1 VVKTDHLKEMTATIY
16 GESGA
21 FFIPANWNMSKWAPH
36 WHSCM
41 EITQVLEGKIKTVV
55 DGKPYTVS
63 KGQVLIVP
71 PAAVH
76 SGECLTDNTI
86 YRTVKI
92 ELTQFF
98 NSTKASSMCLTAFL
112 ERKVAFC
119 PLSSDQKVISVIN
132 AIFDANDKNHHFS
145 VEANFYNL
153 IDLLY
158 TENITEIESSRSGE
172 FHEVLHFIET
182 NLGSPLSTKAIC
194 KKFNYN
200 ETYFCRKFKK
210 HTGLTVTRYILLHRL
225 EIACQLLRNE
235 EKHIGDICSECGF
248 SDFSYF
254 SAAFKRIYGVTPTRF
269 RELLAS
275 EPEKIS
281 FEKTGI
287 TDEPP
292 VARNAL

>member
-1 VVKTDHLKEMTATIY
+1 MKPEHLKELTATIY

-21 FFIPANWNMSKWAPH
+21 FFVPCDWNMAKWAAH

-41 EITQVLEGKIKTVV
+41 ELTLVV
-55 DGKPYTVS
+55 KGRVRSVIDGETFEAKEN
-63 KGQVLIVP
+63 QAIIVP
-71 PAAVH
+71 SCAVH
-76 SGECLTDNTI
+76 SGECLTSDTS

-92 ELTQFF
+92 ELSEFF
-98 NSTKASSMCLTAFL
+98 NSTKASSKCLSAFL
-112 ERKVAFC
+112 ERRVNFC
-119 PLSSDQKVISVIN
+119 PVTDDPAVIDLIRSMLE
-132 AIFDANDKNHHFS
+132 ANENNHHFR
-145 VEANFYNL
+145 VVADFYRL

-158 TENITEIESSRSGE
+158 TGSNADREDNRSGN
-172 FHEVLHFIET
+172 FYEVLHFIEE
-182 NLGSPLSTKAIC
+182 NLSSPLSTKNIC
-194 KKFNYN
+194 EAFSYN

-210 HTGLTVTRYILLHRL
+210 HTGQTVTRYILLHRL
-225 EIACQLLRNE
+225 EIACQMLRNK
-235 EKHIGDICSECGF
+235 EKNVGAICSECGF

-254 SAAFKRIYGVTPTRF
+254 SSAFKRIYGVTPTRF

-292 VARNAL
+292 VAHYAL